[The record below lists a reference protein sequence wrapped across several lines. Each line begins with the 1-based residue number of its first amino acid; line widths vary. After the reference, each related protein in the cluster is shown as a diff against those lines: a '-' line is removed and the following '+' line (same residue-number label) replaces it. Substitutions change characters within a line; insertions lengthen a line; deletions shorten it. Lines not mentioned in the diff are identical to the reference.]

1 LCGVSRHDAR
11 GFGGEARP
19 GPLDLPHLFP
29 PIGVPATVKLI
40 FYTNLPEVVDFR
52 RLAILKKA

>member
-1 LCGVSRHDAR
+1 
-11 GFGGEARP
+11 
-19 GPLDLPHLFP
+19 
-29 PIGVPATVKLI
+29 VPATVKLI